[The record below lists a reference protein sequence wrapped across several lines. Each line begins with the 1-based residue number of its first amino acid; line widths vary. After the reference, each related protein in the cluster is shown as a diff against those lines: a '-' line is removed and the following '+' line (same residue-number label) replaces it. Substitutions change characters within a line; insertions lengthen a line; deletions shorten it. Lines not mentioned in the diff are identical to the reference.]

1 MKDLIQTI
9 RNIFSITELRQRILY
24 TLLLLAVYR
33 LGSFVVLPGINS
45 NILQLAFS
53 SGKAGAGGGIL
64 DLFNTFM
71 GQAFSRGSL
80 FALGV
85 MPYISASIVVQL
97 LAAVV
102 PAIQKLRMEGDSG
115 TKKMNQITRY
125 LTIAI
130 TLGQSATYVGYLR
143 GQYPQAVSDSPF
155 FWFTTIFLITAGT
168 MFLVWLGERITDN
181 GIGNGTSLIITIG
194 IVSGFLPALWSE
206 IQTKALLVF
215 FIELIVLGVVTMGVI
230 ALTQATRKIPLNYA
244 RQMVG
249 SRQMMQMG
257 KGVPQARQYIPL
269 KMNSAGVMP
278 IIFAQ
283 ALIFLPSTLAQMIGS
298 DSASAVLSAFS
309 DYTGFWYNF
318 FFSILIIVFTY
329 FYTAITVN
337 PNEIADQLKRN
348 GGFIPGIKPG
358 KKTAEY
364 IDNILSKITL
374 PGSITLALVALLPAV
389 ATLFGASGNFS
400 KFFGGTTLLIMI
412 GVVLDT
418 LQQIEGYLLNRHYDG
433 LMKSGRVKGRQAS
446 GVITS

>member
-1 MKDLIQTI
+1 MKDLVQTI

-45 NILQLAFS
+45 NVLQLAFA

-64 DLFNTFM
+64 DLFDTFM
-71 GQAFSRGSL
+71 GQAFARGSL

-115 TKKMNQITRY
+115 TKKMNQITRF

-143 GQYPQAVSDSPF
+143 GQYPQAVSDSAF

-181 GIGNGTSLIITIG
+181 GIGNGTSLIIAIG

-206 IQTKALLVF
+206 LQTKALLVF
-215 FIELIVLGVVTMGVI
+215 FIELLVLGVVTMGVI
-230 ALTQATRKIPLNYA
+230 ALTQAVRKIPLNYA

-257 KGVPQARQYIPL
+257 KGAPQARQYIPL

-283 ALIFLPSTLAQMIGS
+283 ALIFLPSTFAQMVGS
-298 DSASAVLSAFS
+298 DSVSAILSGFS

-374 PGSITLALVALLPAV
+374 PGSIALAIVAMLPAF
-389 ATLFGASGNFS
+389 ATLFGASGNFA

-433 LMKSGRVKGRQAS
+433 LMKSGRIKGRQAS
-446 GVITS
+446 GVVTS

>member
-1 MKDLIQTI
+1 MKDLVQTI

-45 NILQLAFS
+45 NVLQLAFA

-64 DLFNTFM
+64 DLFDTFM
-71 GQAFSRGSL
+71 GQAFARGSL

-115 TKKMNQITRY
+115 TKKMNQITRF

-143 GQYPQAVSDSPF
+143 GQYPQAVSDSAF

-181 GIGNGTSLIITIG
+181 GIGNGTSLIIAIG

-206 IQTKALLVF
+206 LQTKALLVF
-215 FIELIVLGVVTMGVI
+215 FIELLVLGVVTMGVI
-230 ALTQATRKIPLNYA
+230 ALTQAVRKIPLNYA

-257 KGVPQARQYIPL
+257 KGAPQARQYIPL

-283 ALIFLPSTLAQMIGS
+283 ALIFLPSTFAQMVGS
-298 DSASAVLSAFS
+298 DSVSAVLSGFS

-374 PGSITLALVALLPAV
+374 PGSIALAIVAMLPAF
-389 ATLFGASGNFS
+389 ATLFGASGNFA

-433 LMKSGRVKGRQAS
+433 LMKSGRIKGRQAS
-446 GVITS
+446 GVVTS